1 MRKLLIFIFV
11 GCAVAL
17 LTLLLA
23 GAPLGTWI
31 VAAVAWFHHLGLR
44 GGILY
49 ALVYIAAT
57 VTLVPQTPFNLAAGF
72 LYGTLWGSLLVSIA
86 STIAAT
92 IGFLLARYCARDFVA
107 RRLGK
112 YAKFESMD
120 QAIEKNGFKLV
131 LLMRLQPVF
140 VPFAYLN
147 IGLGLTRVSV
157 ADYMLGTL
165 LGTLPGTI
173 LYAYVG
179 SAVQD
184 ISFFAFHALPSETIA
199 SRWFF
204 WMGLLAVTALCILLA
219 HIARQSFAAALK
231 PQAEVAEEAA

>member
-1 MRKLLIFIFV
+1 MRKLLIFVFV
-11 GCAVAL
+11 SCAIVL
-17 LTLLLA
+17 VTLLLA
-23 GAPLGTWI
+23 DAPLGAWI

-44 GGILY
+44 GGVLY
-49 ALVYIAAT
+49 ALIYVAAT

-72 LYGTLWGSLLVSIA
+72 LYGALWGSMLVSIA

-107 RRLGK
+107 RKFGK
-112 YAKFESMD
+112 YARFESMD

-147 IGLGLTRVSV
+147 IGLGLTRVRV
-157 ADYMLGTL
+157 TDYMLGTL

-184 ISFFAFHALPSETIA
+184 ISFFAFHALPSENIA
-199 SRWFF
+199 PRWFF

-219 HIARQSFAAALK
+219 HIARQSFATALK

>member
-219 HIARQSFAAALK
+219 HIARQSLASALK
-231 PQAEVAEEAA
+231 PQAEVVEEAA